1 MIGLLLSSLIGGEVV
16 PSSLCVLEPSPPF
29 VVIIPLVLEGGRACS
44 SVLVG
49 IIESP
54 GDCDLDRFRDSTG
67 FSITGVGE
75 EDVTGVIGN
84 EPVTDE
90 GECVL
95 RRVLAPGF
103 AKLGGVNGGIPV
115 MLGPSDP
122 VPLLEDGELDVDKGC

>member
-29 VVIIPLVLEGGRACS
+29 VVITPLVLEGGRTWS

-54 GDCDLDRFRDSTG
+54 GDCDLDRFRDSTV
-67 FSITGVGE
+67 FSITGMGE

-95 RRVLAPGF
+95 RRVLDPGF
-103 AKLGGVNGGIPV
+103 AKLGGVNGGNPG

>member
-1 MIGLLLSSLIGGEVV
+1 MGLLLSSLIGGEVV

-49 IIESP
+49 KIGSP
-54 GDCDLDRFRDSTG
+54 GDWDLDLLRDSVV
-67 FSITGVGE
+67 FSMIGSGE
-75 EDVTGVIGN
+75 EDVTGGTDN

-95 RRVLAPGF
+95 RRVLDPGL
-103 AKLGGVNGGIPV
+103 AKLGGVNGGNPG
-115 MLGPSDP
+115 MFDPSDP
-122 VPLLEDGELDVDKGC
+122 VPLLEDGDVDVDRGC